1 MNTEHAAEFDQA
13 MSACMELYGRD
24 VLTDNALRLY
34 WEALIAFSW
43 PLVKAALQE
52 HVRESPYPPKPAD
65 LVARLVARD
74 GRPTPDEAWAIAMRA
89 QDERQTIVWTEEI
102 ATAASTA
109 KPILDAG
116 DEVGARRAFIDHY
129 ARLVQDARRAL
140 RPASWSASLGTEAQM
155 RTAVI
160 THAVMA
166 GRLNRDFARAVLS
179 PPDTTKASQTPALAG
194 PAQALATVHELPDL
208 DRRNRQRF
216 IAIIREATA
225 RATAQQ
231 HTSQLKAQLAR
242 QSAND
247 QARAHQKAEV
257 ARLRVK

>member
-43 PLVKAALQE
+43 QLVKAALQE

-65 LVARLVARD
+65 LIARLVARD
-74 GRPTPDEAWAIAMRA
+74 GRPTPDEAWAIALRA
-89 QDERQTIVWTEEI
+89 QDERQTIVWTDEI

-109 KPILDAG
+109 QPILDAG

-129 ARLVQDARRAL
+129 VRQVQEARRAL
-140 RPASWSASLGTEAQM
+140 RPASWCASLGTDPEA
-155 RTAVI
+155 RAAVI
-160 THAVMA
+160 THAVME

-179 PPDTTKASQTPALAG
+179 PPATTKASQAPALTGLAH
-194 PAQALATVHELPDL
+194 PLATVHELPDL

-216 IAIIREATA
+216 ITIIREATA
-225 RATAQQ
+225 NATAQQ
-231 HTSQLKAQLAR
+231 HVAQHKAQLAR

-247 QARAHQKAEV
+247 QARAHQNAEV
-257 ARLRVK
+257 ARLRAK